1 MSIRV
6 DTYHSSTA
14 PAHRAWMAF
23 IAAGREH
30 CPIFFKG
37 PSEQSVID
45 MANEFWAGEQ
55 KKQQARLDA
64 AEARRVA
71 QRARTAA

>member
-1 MSIRV
+1 MTIRI
-6 DTYHSSTA
+6 DTYHSTTA

-23 IAAGREH
+23 IAVGREH
-30 CPIFFKG
+30 CPMFFKG
-37 PSEQSVID
+37 PTEQSVID

-64 AEARRVA
+64 AEARKLARKSRVA
-71 QRARTAA
+71 